1 MAYPHL
7 EWLDLQQNGVL
18 TECAVMK
25 KDPNGNIYHFS
36 VASLDAIDKNRLRN
50 ILTGRNSANFPLWD
64 LMQQVTLGN
73 GVNALD
79 YFHQLV
85 KVQTPGGQIID
96 PVQGR
101 IGAAGTVQTPQP
113 TPAPTTPTVT
123 QVNENATNVG
133 SVDTRTPS
141 EKRAA
146 TMAAKKAA
154 EGKAK

>member
-1 MAYPHL
+1 MAYPHV
-7 EWLDLQQNGVL
+7 EWLDLDQNGVL
-18 TECAVMK
+18 TECAIMK

-36 VASLDAIDKNRLRN
+36 VASLDLVDKKRLRD
-50 ILTGRNSANFPLWD
+50 ILTSRNANNFPLWD
-64 LMQQVTLGN
+64 LMQQVTLPN

-96 PVQGR
+96 PMQGR
-101 IGAAGTVQTPQP
+101 IGAAAGNRVVEQT
-113 TPAPTTPTVT
+113 TPAPVVT
-123 QVNENATNVG
+123 SQVNESSPAAGT
-133 SVDTRTPS
+133 VDNRTPA

-154 EGKAK
+154 KAN